1 MLTDGWIRPDRAQGF
16 DQPIRGLT
24 LSYIYQNVA
33 LVKLFQLIVTANY
46 VSYGNAVKNLIV
58 FCEKFKIDEAG

>member
-16 DQPIRGLT
+16 DQPIGGLT

-33 LVKLFQLIVTANY
+33 LLKLFQLIARANY
-46 VSYGNAVKNLIV
+46 VS
-58 FCEKFKIDEAG
+58 